1 MRCLVIDDSPD
12 DRALVE
18 RILRK
23 SGYKAKCCSSGKE
36 AIGVLGGERFDV
48 ALVDMGMP
56 GISGAELLKA
66 MKELDPGM
74 RLLVVSSFDDRH
86 HVLSA
91 LDAGADGYVLK
102 PELSE
107 NLGAALQE
115 VVGGKSAM
123 SSTVAAILLRHVRGR
138 IQPPPRPAERKKLA
152 DASGELIVSGKLQTG
167 TE

>member
-18 RILRK
+18 RILKK
-23 SGYKAKCCSSGKE
+23 SGYKARCCSSGKE
-36 AIGVLGGERFDV
+36 AIGVLGENRFDV

-56 GISGAELLKA
+56 GISGAELLRA
-66 MKELDPGM
+66 MRALDPGM

-86 HVLSA
+86 HVLAA

-107 NLGAALQE
+107 QLGMALQE
-115 VVGGKSAM
+115 VVGGKSPL
-123 SSTVAAILLRHVRGR
+123 STTVAGILLRH
-138 IQPPPRPAERKKLA
+138 
-152 DASGELIVSGKLQTG
+152 
-167 TE
+167 